1 VSVTGIKE
9 SCEPKIC
16 LLSESTFCTLPLSV
30 LQYDIYE
37 VSELRVGG
45 GGYAVAQLVEV
56 AGSIPNRVTGIF
68 H

>member
-1 VSVTGIKE
+1 MTEIKE
-9 SCEPKIC
+9 SCEPKLC

-37 VSELRVGG
+37 VSELRVGE
-45 GGYAVAQLVEV
+45 YAVAQLVEV